1 MYGSAPIVVLLLQR
15 ADKSA
20 DVCYSPGGLQPAAM
34 SKRRCSVFHEDT
46 IEKLLDRVSYMRE
59 ELIAIERSLER
70 MQIAKLTQ
78 NGDKRGPTHFP
89 NSKAETSN
97 SRTVRVV
104 S

>member
-1 MYGSAPIVVLLLQR
+1 
-15 ADKSA
+15 
-20 DVCYSPGGLQPAAM
+20 
-34 SKRRCSVFHEDT
+34 
-46 IEKLLDRVSYMRE
+46 MRE

>member
-1 MYGSAPIVVLLLQR
+1 MYGSAPSLFFSPAGRAISGRVLQ
-15 ADKSA
+15 S
-20 DVCYSPGGLQPAAM
+20 AAM
-34 SKRRCSVFHEDT
+34 SKGRCSAFHEDT
-46 IEKLLDRVSYMRE
+46 IERLLDRVSYMCE